1 MGWQIIDFQF
11 IRKNIT
17 LSIKVIAILIIP
29 LFLIE
34 ICNIIFDRKFGLE
47 KNLKTQRSYS
57 IYGIQVSEIQLRRS

>member
-17 LSIKVIAILIIP
+17 LPIKVIAILIIP

-47 KNLKTQRSYS
+47 ENLKTQRSYS
-57 IYGIQVSEIQLRRS
+57 IYGIQVSDIQLRRS